1 MIKQILVI
9 DLRKLEE
16 KFNLMNILE
25 IYKNK
30 QIYLSPHSPMTL
42 ALEQYLLKFDIKIL
56 GFIDKNK
63 EGENI
68 SKIENLSSNFDY
80 IFILSP
86 NHFNAIYES
95 YLNFFSKEKLIK
107 VEIKAGNYSFI
118 NSVKKEEKRFFYEPI
133 KIQINRNKF
142 VFISK
147 GFISANNKALYIY
160 CIKNKIDTTILTDNK
175 EQIEELKQYKL
186 PYEILDTKESDYEIA
201 IAKYIIFDQG
211 NYTYLPKLHYSQQ
224 TIQLWHGVGLKKMS
238 KMNNITYDYFISTS
252 NWTNETNFK
261 NIFSAKEFLNFGYPR
276 NDIFFKEE
284 DDLDFIFCD
293 RLILKTI
300 LDNKDK
306 KIVLYTPTHRENN
319 NNLLLDF
326 DSLNDKLKQ
335 LNTIFIVKLHPF
347 ILEFYS
353 KIEEKTYSNIFFHNA
368 FGDIY
373 PLLKYID
380 ILVSDYSSIVY
391 DFLLLNKPI
400 VFYIYDINEYKKN
413 VSLLFDYDEF
423 SPGIKVKNQ
432 DELENSFSKKDEY
445 REKREEIKNLFFDKI
460 AQNESSKNIIDKI
473 KENN

>member
-1 MIKQILVI
+1 MI

-107 VEIKAGNYSFI
+107 VDIKAGNYSFI

-211 NYTYLPKLHYSQQ
+211 NYTYLPKLHYSQKI
-224 TIQLWHGVGLKKMS
+224 IQLWHGVGLKKMS

-276 NDIFFKEE
+276 NDILCKDE
-284 DDLDFIFCD
+284 DNLDLMFCD
-293 RLILKTI
+293 KQVYEIVKNNNYNKIIL
-300 LDNKDK
+300 
-306 KIVLYTPTHRENN
+306 YMPTHRENN
-319 NNLLLDF
+319 TEIALDL
-326 DSLNDKLKQ
+326 DRLNKKLQEINSL
-335 LNTIFIVKLHPF
+335 FIIKLHPF
-347 ILEFYS
+347 VLEFY
-353 KIEEKTYSNIFFHNA
+353 KHTYNKLFSNIIFHNA
-368 FGDIY
+368 NGDIY
-373 PLLKYID
+373 PLLKYVD
-380 ILVSDYSSIVY
+380 VLVSDYSSIVY

-400 VFYIYDINEYKKN
+400 IFYIYDIEDYIKN
-413 VSLLFDYDEF
+413 KNLLFDYNEY

-432 DELENSFSKKDEY
+432 DELENSFLQEDIYFKQRKK
-445 REKREEIKNLFFDKI
+445 IKNLFFDEI
-460 AQNESSKNIIDKI
+460 AQNICSKNIIDKLLEKNI
-473 KENN
+473 